1 MIEARE
7 LTRRYGPVVAVDGL
21 SFAVQSG
28 VVGFLGPN
36 GAGKTTTLRML
47 TGALAMTSGTA
58 IVAGY
63 DVFEQPLEVKA
74 RVGSLPET
82 PPLYPELTIGEY
94 LSFVARVRG
103 IPSSRRLSRVG
114 EVMERVGL
122 RGWERR
128 RLGGLSKGY
137 RQRVGL
143 AQAIVHDPPLLL
155 LDEPTSGLDP
165 AQIVSVRALIREL
178 ASNRTVFLST
188 HVLSEVEALCQRVLL
203 LHRGRLVGDGTV
215 ESLASGIGA
224 GPWVE
229 LVLDDASEPPAAA
242 LAALGSVRH
251 VTALEP
257 IDVEGRTERPR
268 WRMKLQGGEAVEPE
282 VAALA
287 AARGW
292 RVRALVRH
300 RPRLEEVFLALA
312 GDER

>member
-1 MIEARE
+1 MIEVRE
-7 LTRRYGPVVAVDGL
+7 LTRRYGPVVAVDRL
-21 SFAVQSG
+21 TFAVDSG

-47 TGALAMTSGTA
+47 TGALSITSGTA
-58 IVAGY
+58 VVAGF
-63 DVFEQPLEVKA
+63 DVFDDPIEVKA

-94 LSFVARVRG
+94 LSFVARMRG
-103 IPSSRRLSRVG
+103 VPRGRRLSRVG

-155 LDEPTSGLDP
+155 LDEPTTGLDP
-165 AQIVSVRALIREL
+165 AQLVSVRALIREL
-178 ASNRTVFLST
+178 ARDRVVVLST
-188 HVLSEVEALCQRVLL
+188 HVLSEVEALCERVLL

-215 ESLASGIGA
+215 DSLAAGVGA
-224 GPWVE
+224 GPWAE
-229 LVLDDASEPPAAA
+229 LVLDEAAEPPAAA
-242 LAALGSVRH
+242 LATLACVESVRM
-251 VTALEP
+251 LEP
-257 IDVEGRTERPR
+257 LRVRIEGPAE
-268 WRMKLQGGEAVEPE
+268 VEPA

-292 RVRALVRH
+292 RVRRLVRH
-300 RPRLEEVFLALA
+300 QPRLEDVFLALA
-312 GDER
+312 GEER

>member
-1 MIEARE
+1 MIEVRE
-7 LTRRYGPVVAVDGL
+7 LTRRYGPVVAVDRL
-21 SFAVQSG
+21 TFAVDSG

-47 TGALAMTSGTA
+47 TGALSITSGTA
-58 IVAGY
+58 IVAGF
-63 DVFEQPLEVKA
+63 DVFEDPLEVKA

-94 LSFVARVRG
+94 LSFVAKMRG
-103 IPSSRRLSRVG
+103 VPRTRRLSRVG

-155 LDEPTSGLDP
+155 LDEPTTGLDP
-165 AQIVSVRALIREL
+165 AQLVSVRALIREL
-178 ASNRTVFLST
+178 AADRVVVLST
-188 HVLSEVEALCQRVLL
+188 HVLSEVEALCERVLL

-215 ESLASGIGA
+215 DSLAAGVGA

-229 LVLDDASEPPAAA
+229 LLLDEATEPPAAA
-242 LAALGSVRH
+242 LAALPCVTSVRM
-251 VTALEP
+251 LEP
-257 IDVEGRTERPR
+257 LRVRIEGPPE
-268 WRMKLQGGEAVEPE
+268 VEPA

-287 AARGW
+287 GARGW
-292 RVRALVRH
+292 RVRRLVRH
-300 RPRLEEVFLALA
+300 QPRLEEVFLALA
-312 GDER
+312 GEEQ

>member
-7 LTRRYGPVVAVDGL
+7 LTRRYGPLVAVDRI
-21 SFAVQSG
+21 SFAVESG

-47 TGALAMTSGTA
+47 TGALSMTSGTA
-58 IVAGY
+58 IVAGL
-63 DVFEQPLEVKA
+63 DVFEHPLEVKA

-82 PPLYPELTIGEY
+82 PALYPELTIGES
-94 LSFVARVRG
+94 LAFVARLHG
-103 IPSSRRLSRVG
+103 IPASRRLSRIG

-128 RLGGLSKGY
+128 RIGGLSKGY

-165 AQIVSVRALIREL
+165 AQLVSVRALIKEL
-178 ASNRTVFLST
+178 AADRTVLLST
-188 HVLSEVEALCQRVLL
+188 HVLSEVEALCDRVLL

-215 ESLASGIGA
+215 DSLAGGIGA
-224 GPWVE
+224 GAWVE
-229 LVLDDASEPPAAA
+229 LVLDDAGEPPAAA
-242 LAALGSVRH
+242 VAALASVER
-251 VTALEP
+251 VTQLEA
-257 IDVEGRTERPR
+257 VGAA
-268 WRMKLQGGEAVEPE
+268 WRLRIQGPAAVEPE

-292 RVRALVRH
+292 KVRALVRH

-312 GDER
+312 GDEQ

>member
-7 LTRRYGPVVAVDGL
+7 LTRRYGPVIAVDRL
-21 SFAVQSG
+21 SFAVESG

-47 TGALAMTSGTA
+47 TGALSMTSGTA
-58 IVAGY
+58 IVAGL
-63 DVFEQPLEVKA
+63 DVFEHPVEVKA

-94 LSFVARVRG
+94 LAFVARLRG
-103 IPSSRRLSRVG
+103 VPASRRLSRVG
-114 EVMERVGL
+114 EVMEKVGL

-128 RLGGLSKGY
+128 RIGGLSKGY

-165 AQIVSVRALIREL
+165 AQLVSVRALITEL
-178 ASNRTVFLST
+178 AADRTVLLST
-188 HVLSEVEALCQRVLL
+188 HVLSEVEALCDRVLL

-215 ESLASGIGA
+215 DSLAAGIGA
-224 GPWVE
+224 GAWVE
-229 LVLDDASEPPAAA
+229 LVLDDAAEAPAAA
-242 LAALGSVRH
+242 VAALACVER
-251 VTALEP
+251 VTALES
-257 IDVEGRTERPR
+257 VGAEA
-268 WRMKLQGGEAVEPE
+268 WRLRIQGPAAVEPE

-292 RVRALVRH
+292 RIRTIVRH